1 LIAMTTDETK
11 PKRRNALIWA
21 ATAFASYGL
30 VMLASIALLHRGG
43 VGGMLQSG
51 AATVAIV
58 LTALVFASAIV
69 GLGQRNIPFGPRTFR
84 TFLVWTG
91 VVLAIF
97 GLRVGGL
104 AAIAGLSPPRAHGG
118 SAMVSQQVGV
128 ALIVLSVIGFAHIAA
143 ARARG
148 SLLSAE
154 QRETIRETKR
164 ALVYS
169 LLGIASLG
177 LMLVLLLIAIRVAL
191 AFAIRPLM
199 DELSRTIT
207 RETGQLAFNMI
218 FIIGGGWAILA
229 HLGFLAAPTPLDW
242 LTLLT
247 LVMFAASF
255 IAAGRRGL
263 LQTN

>member
-1 LIAMTTDETK
+1 
-11 PKRRNALIWA
+11 
-21 ATAFASYGL
+21 
-30 VMLASIALLHRGG
+30 
-43 VGGMLQSG
+43 
-51 AATVAIV
+51 
-58 LTALVFASAIV
+58 
-69 GLGQRNIPFGPRTFR
+69 
-84 TFLVWTG
+84 
-91 VVLAIF
+91 
-97 GLRVGGL
+97 
-104 AAIAGLSPPRAHGG
+104 
-118 SAMVSQQVGV
+118 MVSQQVGV

-148 SLLSAE
+148 SLLSVE

-164 ALVYS
+164 TLVYS

-177 LMLVLLLIAIRVAL
+177 LMLVLLSLAGPGGVLSPPIALAIVLLLIAIRVAL